1 MFPAVTPADAQTQ
14 RLFETI
20 DKMDAAGFAAYFTP
34 DGSFRFG
41 NAEPAVGREAV
52 EKAAEGFFGTI
63 GGLRHRLIGVWLGS
77 WERGAVRSV
86 EAEVTYT
93 RNDGSQTP
101 ALPATT
107 TLRMKGDLVQDCR
120 VFMDVSPL
128 FTGGS

>member
-14 RLFETI
+14 RVFETV

-41 NAEPAVGREAV
+41 NAEPAIGRDAIEQ
-52 EKAAEGFFGTI
+52 AATGFFATI
-63 GGLRHRLIGVWLGS
+63 GGLRHRLIGVWVGS

-93 RNDGSQTP
+93 RNDGSQTAP
-101 ALPATT
+101 LPVTS
-107 TLRMKGDLVQDCR
+107 TLRMKGDLIHDLR
-120 VFMDVSPL
+120 IFMDVSPL
-128 FTGGS
+128 FGGGS